1 MKEERLFQ
9 IIGEIDD
16 DLVLEADPTMA
27 RVIASSAFQKKKT
40 LRWALPAAAVVLM
53 IALWQVWPKLQTQV
67 PETAMAM
74 TESAPSSTES
84 ASAQEAAT
92 EAIEMSD
99 AARSAETTEAA
110 KDVEMMAALPR
121 VAIYDRLQNE
131 GMGFGL
137 LGYKSVEDLPSNG
150 LYEMMAGV
158 EQLPVYQKLESVGV
172 DVMRRT
178 AQNFA
183 KSFGVDPKALQETIH
198 YADKPNP
205 EKGEEMTPEEEWTVA
220 SLELYGDE
228 VRVQV
233 DTALRATLSYWN
245 EADLEASGVTLPV
258 DINFAGRVSGDEFQA
273 ATEYL
278 TAQYKESLGF
288 LQPEFLLTG
297 GDYNALGEQY
307 YEILMY
313 EGGDPLEAFLNAQLQ
328 PVHFTQVRGEK
339 LLQGITSTSLA
350 AMDLIGDYPILT
362 ESEAQEKLT
371 AGDAMSNYGGGF
383 PGVDHL
389 AQTTIVYREG
399 AKGIVL
405 PYYEFTVEIPEEKWP
420 DVREDGEMKY
430 FDDIK
435 AYAHFYLPAVRPE
448 YLETVP
454 APERR
459 GQ

>member
-27 RVIASSAFQKKKT
+27 RVITSSAFQKKKT

-84 ASAQEAAT
+84 VSAQEAAT

-183 KSFGVDPKALQETIH
+183 KSFGVDP
-198 YADKPNP
+198 
-205 EKGEEMTPEEEWTVA
+205 W
-220 SLELYGDE
+220 
-228 VRVQV
+228 
-233 DTALRATLSYWN
+233 YWFN
-245 EADLEASGVTLPV
+245 S
-258 DINFAGRVSGDEFQA
+258 
-273 ATEYL
+273 
-278 TAQYKESLGF
+278 
-288 LQPEFLLTG
+288 
-297 GDYNALGEQY
+297 
-307 YEILMY
+307 
-313 EGGDPLEAFLNAQLQ
+313 
-328 PVHFTQVRGEK
+328 
-339 LLQGITSTSLA
+339 
-350 AMDLIGDYPILT
+350 
-362 ESEAQEKLT
+362 
-371 AGDAMSNYGGGF
+371 
-383 PGVDHL
+383 
-389 AQTTIVYREG
+389 
-399 AKGIVL
+399 
-405 PYYEFTVEIPEEKWP
+405 
-420 DVREDGEMKY
+420 
-430 FDDIK
+430 
-435 AYAHFYLPAVRPE
+435 
-448 YLETVP
+448 
-454 APERR
+454 
-459 GQ
+459 